1 MSGNSNKRQL
11 AVDKLYD
18 SRKNYVVVGLT
29 GLSGCG
35 CSTLAS
41 YMEDSEFFC
50 NRKVV
55 RDPSG
60 LHVSQ
65 VAHVNNTDLFHN
77 EEERIN
83 QKP

>member
-1 MSGNSNKRQL
+1 MSDNVRTSQI

-18 SRKNYVVVGLT
+18 SRKNFVVVGLT

-41 YMEDSEFFC
+41 YMADKEFFK

-60 LHVSQ
+60 LHVSK
-65 VAHVNNTDLFHN
+65 VNYVNNTD
-77 EEERIN
+77 
-83 QKP
+83 